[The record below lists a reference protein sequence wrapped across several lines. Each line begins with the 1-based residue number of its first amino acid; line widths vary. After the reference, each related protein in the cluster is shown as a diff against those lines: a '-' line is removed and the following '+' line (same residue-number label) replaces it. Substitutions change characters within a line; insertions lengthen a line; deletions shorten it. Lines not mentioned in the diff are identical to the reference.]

1 MMLSV
6 LADRKLKYL
15 VILKSKCL
23 PKEKLY
29 DGVKFTCSGKGWV
42 AEELM
47 VHWQEV
53 WDG

>member
-1 MMLSV
+1 MGMMLSV

-23 PKEKLY
+23 PKDKL
-29 DGVKFTCSGKGWV
+29 CGKGRV

-53 WDG
+53 WGG